1 MVQITNW
8 DAIPD
13 AAEYERPTPGGYIGT
28 IVDYE
33 DHEELNRNGKG
44 QYLKLYW
51 DFAEGP
57 LTGSLNEAY
66 LRLGYWFGYGTFIRS
81 YKENA
86 MPYFKA
92 FKTCLEVSN
101 PRYVFQ
107 TNNLDAMKGK
117 RIGVVLGEEEYRRN
131 DGTVGTR
138 LYVAQVRSVKAIQ
151 EGDFKVP
158 ELKKLGGQ
166 SASSLPGQPVPAWA
180 AYNDDVP
187 PLPDDG
193 DIPF

>member
-13 AAEYERPTPGGYIGT
+13 AAEYQRPTPGGYVGM

-33 DHEELNRNGKG
+33 DHEELNQNGKG

-57 LTGSLNEAY
+57 LIGSLNEAY

-81 YKENA
+81 YKESA
-86 MPYFKA
+86 LGFFKS

-107 TNNLDAMKGK
+107 TNNLDSMKGK
-117 RIGVVLGEEEYRRN
+117 RIGIVLAEEEYRKN
-131 DGTVGTR
+131 DGSVGIR
-138 LYVAQVRSVKAIQ
+138 LYVAQVRSVMAIKD
-151 EGDFKVP
+151 GDYKVP
-158 ELKKLGGQ
+158 DIKRLSGRAASGPAVQ
-166 SASSLPGQPVPAWA
+166 SAPSWA
-180 AYNDDVP
+180 SYGGDVP